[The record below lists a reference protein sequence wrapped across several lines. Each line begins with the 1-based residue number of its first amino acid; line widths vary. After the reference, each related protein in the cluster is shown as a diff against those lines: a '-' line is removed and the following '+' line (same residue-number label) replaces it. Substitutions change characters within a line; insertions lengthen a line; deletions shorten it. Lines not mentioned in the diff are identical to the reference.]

1 MDPRPPTV
9 KSATRGGHHRRTLS
23 RSCVPQIPNGHQIS
37 EGRRL
42 HSVLGVTAWPTLKKG
57 IVFFSTGRNRAL
69 KLGPLR
75 LSLLLPVSG
84 QSRHLSRPVASHRP
98 IFTISSAKAP
108 HTGATDTG
116 AVIILETGVA
126 RHQSDARSWRT
137 RILSNLNVSLSR
149 YASILRKPSSL
160 KLLRILTPLNS
171 GF

>member
-1 MDPRPPTV
+1 M

-116 AVIILETGVA
+116 AVIIEPEEIVGAVEK
-126 RHQSDARSWRT
+126 Q
-137 RILSNLNVSLSR
+137 
-149 YASILRKPSSL
+149 KPSLVTWQLGSKEL
-160 KLLRILTPLNS
+160 GRTAATN
-171 GF
+171 